1 MAEPRPACPGAW
13 PARNT
18 GNRTA
23 SFVLTTRRSP
33 RTFAA
38 MRTQPKAARTAFE
51 LAHGKP
57 MHRTVH
63 CAKLGI
69 DAEGLDFAP
78 WPGPL
83 GQRVYEHISRQA
95 WQQWLAHQTML
106 INEYRLNPLEAK
118 TRQFLSE
125 QMEKYFFG
133 GDVAQPAG
141 YVAPDEP

>member
-1 MAEPRPACPGAW
+1 M
-13 PARNT
+13 
-18 GNRTA
+18 
-23 SFVLTTRRSP
+23 S
-33 RTFAA
+33 
-38 MRTQPKAARTAFE
+38 
-51 LAHGKP
+51 
-57 MHRTVH
+57 RTVH

-69 DAEGLDFAP
+69 EAEGLDFAP

-83 GQRVYEHISRQA
+83 GQRVYEHVSKQA

-133 GDVAQPAG
+133 GDVAQPEG
-141 YVAPDEP
+141 YVAPDQP